1 VFYAGPADKRAVYD
15 AWHVHAQLTASASSY
30 RASAD
35 LLAVAAICIT
45 FLATASAILDNFL
58 QYQLELGYISDWYA
72 GSGWEQA
79 CSLSVIIL
87 PALGGLI
94 AAIIADGSA
103 LEKWATLH
111 MTAAQVS
118 SEMFMFRMR
127 VGRYSMSSD
136 LDEEADL
143 DQGRCDASMRMLRAR
158 NAFSERVQSLT
169 KNVGNV
175 AVVRSSGT
183 GRGTARQQSS
193 LVRSS
198 DGRNLMD
205 GAALHAHVVNSLYSR
220 RVAARLLKPEVEDYA
235 DLVEIPPP
243 SALPGQEHVDAND
256 VPQDT
261 YKHVATLSNEQ
272 FFHHRVLPLLQSIE
286 SDVPRYR
293 LRLTVLKILMMISA
307 TIATVL
313 GAVQKPVW
321 IPIAVSASTVF
332 VSTLEHFKYKTR
344 LAGATVAAAELRAL
358 VSDWEALGAVARRM
372 GDTRK
377 RLVRTSEGV
386 AISLASTWTGGSF
399 MEAVTQVP
407 DASQDEERSP

>member
-1 VFYAGPADKRAVYD
+1 VSAFAKSAKVCEGFYVVCTSMYWVSLSKVCEGFCQGRTGTLPCR
-15 AWHVHAQLTASASSY
+15 
-30 RASAD
+30 
-35 LLAVAAICIT
+35 
-45 FLATASAILDNFL
+45 
-58 QYQLELGYISDWYA
+58 YIIKVV
-72 GSGWEQA
+72 GSGLTHIKVLW
-79 CSLSVIIL
+79 L
-87 PALGGLI
+87 
-94 AAIIADGSA
+94 
-103 LEKWATLH
+103 TL
-111 MTAAQVS
+111 
-118 SEMFMFRMR
+118 
-127 VGRYSMSSD
+127 
-136 LDEEADL
+136 
-143 DQGRCDASMRMLRAR
+143 
-158 NAFSERVQSLT
+158 N
-169 KNVGNV
+169 
-175 AVVRSSGT
+175 
-183 GRGTARQQSS
+183 
-193 LVRSS
+193 
-198 DGRNLMD
+198 
-205 GAALHAHVVNSLYSR
+205 
-220 RVAARLLKPEVEDYA
+220 A

-243 SALPGQEHVDAND
+243 SALPRQEHVDAND